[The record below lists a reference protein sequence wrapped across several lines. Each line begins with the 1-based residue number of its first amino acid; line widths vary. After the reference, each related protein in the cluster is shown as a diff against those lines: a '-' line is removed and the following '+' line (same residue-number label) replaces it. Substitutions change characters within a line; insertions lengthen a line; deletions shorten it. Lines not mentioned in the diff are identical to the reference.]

1 MQLQA
6 YNRRWHVRG
15 SSGLVRVAMLIA
27 IVLGLIAVVAGFW
40 FMAPF
45 VLIIGLVIAILEM
58 RRIESRD

>member
-1 MQLQA
+1 M
-6 YNRRWHVRG
+6 RG
-15 SSGLVRVAMLIA
+15 SSWLVRVAMLIA

>member
-6 YNRRWHVRG
+6 NNRRWHVRG

-40 FMAPF
+40 FMAPI
-45 VLIIGLVIAILEM
+45 VMVIGLAIAIVQT
-58 RRIESRD
+58 RRIESR

>member
-1 MQLQA
+1 MQLQG

-40 FMAPF
+40 FMAP
-45 VLIIGLVIAILEM
+45 VVMVIGLAIAIVQT
-58 RRIESRD
+58 RRIESR

>member
-40 FMAPF
+40 FMAPI
-45 VLIIGLVIAILEM
+45 VMVIGLAIAIVQT
-58 RRIESRD
+58 RRIESR

>member
-1 MQLQA
+1 MQLKA

-40 FMAPF
+40 FMAP
-45 VLIIGLVIAILEM
+45 VVMVIGLAIAIVQT
-58 RRIESRD
+58 RRIESR